1 MAGLITACKK
11 TAPPEEKK
19 EAQLQKIVTG
29 KPQYKRTKYTPQ
41 KATDS
46 ERIALEKIKN
56 CIEPNYERK
65 RMESGKA
72 YISEPTSR
80 IGLIQDGSVF
90 CTERFLDSM
99 KITVREINFKEISSE
114 LVNDVSILIIP
125 TEGLNL
131 NFRSPEDFEKL
142 KSYVRNGGNLLL
154 FTQSTGKSYS
164 NLMEGV
170 EAVGYQEDK
179 TCNFID
185 VSIVNMH
192 PMFEGFPFKKF
203 IMGFDGNFTKYPE
216 NTKVFLKRD
225 KFNQPVAIGYPMGN
239 GIIIATT
246 SFTPE
251 DFDNGY
257 ATEDNIVFFREI
269 VNYFQLPIELPR
281 VKAGDDVKIK
291 IKVTDYDKETKA
303 TKAEVEI
310 YDPDRAFCRYFGEF
324 PIDLNPGAS
333 TFVEFTYRT
342 CPTAPSGIWH
352 VTYRLLAK
360 MEQVLTSEMEPEGV
374 KVELDS
380 VLQSSIDA
388 LDGRFMVIA
397 K

>member
-1 MAGLITACKK
+1 
-11 TAPPEEKK
+11 
-19 EAQLQKIVTG
+19 
-29 KPQYKRTKYTPQ
+29 
-41 KATDS
+41 
-46 ERIALEKIKN
+46 
-56 CIEPNYERK
+56 
-65 RMESGKA
+65 
-72 YISEPTSR
+72 
-80 IGLIQDGSVF
+80 
-90 CTERFLDSM
+90 M